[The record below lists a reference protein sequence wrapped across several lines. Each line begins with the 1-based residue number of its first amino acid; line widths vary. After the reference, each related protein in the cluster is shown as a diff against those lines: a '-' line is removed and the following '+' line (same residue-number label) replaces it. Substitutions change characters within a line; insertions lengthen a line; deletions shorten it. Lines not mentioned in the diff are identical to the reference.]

1 MIPESYKL
9 FLEILSLISEKYQS
23 NFSKAKNSLQK
34 FLTNFYSSAIK
45 TYRYMI
51 LWKEKM
57 SFSHLKRKNV
67 FLVLKNAEN
76 L

>member
-34 FLTNFYSSAIK
+34 FLTNFCSSASK